1 MAETASPK
9 LPKLIVVQAFDR
21 DDDGTLFSAFGPDQ
35 QQSED
40 RAIRTARALATKHV
54 GAIAW
59 CREAN
64 PAIGEYGEPTVL
76 FQAGDIPDME

>member
-1 MAETASPK
+1 MVEAASPE
-9 LPKLIVVQAFDR
+9 LPQLIVVQAFDR
-21 DDDGTLFSAFGPDQ
+21 DDEGVLFSAFGPEQ

-59 CREAN
+59 CREAS

-76 FQAGDIPDME
+76 FTAGDIPDME